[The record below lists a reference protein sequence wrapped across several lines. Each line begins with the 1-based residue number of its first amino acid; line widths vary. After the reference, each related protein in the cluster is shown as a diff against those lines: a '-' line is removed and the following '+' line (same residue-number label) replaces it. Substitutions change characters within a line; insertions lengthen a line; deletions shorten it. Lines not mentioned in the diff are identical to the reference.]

1 MAHAVKECLI
11 AAAFNSASPW
21 L

>member
-1 MAHAVKECLI
+1 MAHAVKECQI